1 MEKAMQLA
9 GGDNYI
15 QAATDADKRM
25 GTDTAPL
32 NVYSERC
39 GGTARRAQLKRKA
52 SEISRS
58 ACETFAYCTS
68 RTTSIQDTAM
78 LLSTYANVSYILNS
92 SNLLRNVHNLYILH
106 NMHNLHYMHKTH
118 NNAVIGVLCTN
129 NLLQDGFCPREV
141 EFRSLQAMSKAM
153 MDRMLPDAKVNVI
166 SLHEGTSPCLFFSV
180 QFLKKLFAELD
191 GDQDL
196 ELYWIDP
203 VDAMDRLVARPEF
216 QGKIYLQYERQESE
230 QRPTKRAFG
239 RANSGL
245 VFQEAQAL
253 DLNSVPMLHLFY
265 ADKSFSG
272 AHGTKYPVYGT

>member
-1 MEKAMQLA
+1 M
-9 GGDNYI
+9 
-15 QAATDADKRM
+15 
-25 GTDTAPL
+25 
-32 NVYSERC
+32 
-39 GGTARRAQLKRKA
+39 
-52 SEISRS
+52 
-58 ACETFAYCTS
+58 
-68 RTTSIQDTAM
+68 
-78 LLSTYANVSYILNS
+78 
-92 SNLLRNVHNLYILH
+92 
-106 NMHNLHYMHKTH
+106 
-118 NNAVIGVLCTN
+118 
-129 NLLQDGFCPREV
+129 QDGFCPREV
-141 EFRSLQAMSKAM
+141 EFRSLQTMSKAM

-166 SLHEGTSPCLFFSV
+166 SLHEGTCLFT
-180 QFLKKLFAELD
+180 FLCCFAGWTSCLADRLPAELD

-196 ELYWIDP
+196 ELYWVDP

-216 QGKIYLQYERQESE
+216 KGKIYLQYERQESE

>member
-1 MEKAMQLA
+1 
-9 GGDNYI
+9 
-15 QAATDADKRM
+15 
-25 GTDTAPL
+25 
-32 NVYSERC
+32 
-39 GGTARRAQLKRKA
+39 
-52 SEISRS
+52 
-58 ACETFAYCTS
+58 
-68 RTTSIQDTAM
+68 
-78 LLSTYANVSYILNS
+78 
-92 SNLLRNVHNLYILH
+92 
-106 NMHNLHYMHKTH
+106 
-118 NNAVIGVLCTN
+118 
-129 NLLQDGFCPREV
+129 
-141 EFRSLQAMSKAM
+141 
-153 MDRMLPDAKVNVI
+153 
-166 SLHEGTSPCLFFSV
+166 LFIFSV

-272 AHGTKYPVYGT
+272 AQRRAWREISCLQYIICIFYIIFIIVIIM

>member
-1 MEKAMQLA
+1 
-9 GGDNYI
+9 
-15 QAATDADKRM
+15 
-25 GTDTAPL
+25 
-32 NVYSERC
+32 
-39 GGTARRAQLKRKA
+39 
-52 SEISRS
+52 
-58 ACETFAYCTS
+58 
-68 RTTSIQDTAM
+68 M